1 MPSITKATDIR
12 TEPNSEAEHQHA
24 PDDGRDMPGHDPAWM
39 NSQDLQLVVDGN
51 GIYRDAN
58 NAWTGILGWRRD
70 EVIGCKHPH
79 FIHPDDHEASKNAF
93 AGASIKQLPIY
104 VNRVLRKDGA
114 YRWVGWVAARD
125 GNLIYASGR
134 DITVEKE
141 AAEKL
146 AATQEQLRQA
156 QKMELLGQLTGGIAH
171 DFNNLI
177 GIIHLNLELIRERV
191 RDDRETEEMAAMALR
206 AAERGASLTH
216 QLLAYAR
223 QQPLEPKIVDVE
235 ALLTGMMAILSR
247 TMGEN
252 IEISTV
258 IPPGLWPTTI
268 DPHQL
273 ENAILNLAV
282 NARDAMPN
290 GGKLIIECAN
300 KVFDNDYVEQNLEV
314 LPGQYVTI
322 AVTDTGT
329 GMSKDILERVLEPFF
344 TTKPV
349 GKGSGLGL
357 SMVHGFAKQSGG
369 HLKIYS
375 EPGHGTTINLHL
387 PKASAIASEQRT
399 PSERPD
405 LPASKGGEHVL
416 VVEDDQDLRTL
427 TLRILTGLGYRTIE
441 APDGPAACLILDQPC
456 HIDLLLTDVVLPNG
470 MQGPAL
476 AEQAQLRRP
485 GLKVLFMSGYP
496 RDAVFRDGLLD
507 NRMPLL
513 TKPFPKGELAR
524 MVREI
529 LDETDGA

>member
-1 MPSITKATDIR
+1 MSTDADGG
-12 TEPNSEAEHQHA
+12 SEA
-24 PDDGRDMPGHDPAWM
+24 PWYNRAWK
-39 NSQDLQLVVDGN
+39 NSQDLQLVLDTGGV
-51 GIYRDAN
+51 YRAAN
-58 NAWTGILGWRRD
+58 DAWTMILGWLPE
-70 EVIGCKHPH
+70 EVVGRKHLH
-79 FIHPDDHEASKNAF
+79 FVHPDDHAASRTAF
-93 AGASIKQLPIY
+93 ATASAKQLPVY
-104 VNRVLRKDGA
+104 ENRVLHKDGS
-114 YRWVGWVAARD
+114 YRWVSWVAAPEGD
-125 GNLIYASGR
+125 LIYASGR
-134 DITVEKE
+134 HITAEKE
-141 AAEKL
+141 AAAKL
-146 AATQEQLRQA
+146 AATQDQLRQA

-177 GIIHLNLELIRERV
+177 GIIHLNLELIRERA
-191 RDDRETEEMAAMALR
+191 RGDREIEEMADMALR
-206 AAERGASLTH
+206 AADRGASLTH

-223 QQPLEPKIVDVE
+223 QQPLEPKVVNVE
-235 ALLTGMMAILSR
+235 TLLADMMALLSR
-247 TMGEN
+247 TIGEN

-258 IPPGLWPTTI
+258 IPPDLWTTTI

-300 KVFDNDYVEQNLEV
+300 KVFDNDYVEQNLEA

-387 PKASAIASEQRT
+387 PKASAVVCEQRT
-399 PSERPD
+399 PSRQSD
-405 LPASKGGEHVL
+405 LPPSKGGEHVL

-427 TLRILTGLGYRTIE
+427 TLRILAGLGYHTIE
-441 APDGPAACLILDQPC
+441 APDGPAACLILEQPGP
-456 HIDLLLTDVVLPNG
+456 IDLLLTDVVLPNG

-507 NRMPLL
+507 NRMTLL
-513 TKPFPKGELAR
+513 TKPFPKAELAR
-524 MVREI
+524 MVRDI
-529 LDETDGA
+529 LDDIGEA